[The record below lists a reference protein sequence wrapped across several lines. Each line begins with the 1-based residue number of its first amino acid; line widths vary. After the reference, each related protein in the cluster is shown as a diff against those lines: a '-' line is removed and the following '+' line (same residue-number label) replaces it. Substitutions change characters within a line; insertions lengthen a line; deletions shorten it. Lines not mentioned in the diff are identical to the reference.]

1 MLRCEMSHESAE
13 IARAPHERDVMTSIA
28 TEREHDAI
36 DLSQAALWAGPSE
49 ERDQM
54 FAQLRRDR
62 PVSWQR
68 PIRSPMMD
76 AMGQQGPP
84 GYWAITRLDD
94 IVTVSRNAEVFSS
107 SHGGVT
113 LEEMPPEVLEV
124 ASSILTMDE
133 PLHGKVRRV
142 VSSVFTP
149 RRISRIRDQ
158 IYNQA
163 RQIVDDI
170 AHSEGDVDVVNAV
183 SARLPMWTVSEMIG
197 IPDEQREEVTAA
209 AALLT
214 AWDDESTSATDA
226 LTTMFTGITT
236 LHTRCQE
243 LIDAR
248 RSDPKDDLIS
258 ALVQAQVDGVRLS
271 DDEIRAFFV
280 LLCVAGNDTTKQTT
294 THTIR
299 SLTSYPEQRAYL
311 MDDID
316 GRIDVAVEEFIRHAT
331 PVMTFRRTAVKPF
344 ELSGRKIEPGDK
356 VVLFYNSGN
365 RDEDHF
371 ENAHAFDLSRK
382 PNPHVGFGGRGP
394 HFCLGSHVA
403 KLQLSA
409 MFTELLRR
417 LPDIEAVGEPSYL
430 TSTFIN
436 GIKSQHVRF
445 APASD

>member
-1 MLRCEMSHESAE
+1 
-13 IARAPHERDVMTSIA
+13 MTS
-28 TEREHDAI
+28 TVEREHDAI
-36 DLSQAALWAGPSE
+36 NVSRPELWAGPSE
-49 ERDQM
+49 EREAL
-54 FAQLRRDR
+54 FAELRRSR

-68 PIRSPMMD
+68 PVSSPMMA
-76 AMGQQGPP
+76 AMGQVDAP
-84 GYWAITRLDD
+84 GYWAVTRLDD

-107 SHGGVT
+107 ATGGVQF
-113 LEEMPPEVLEV
+113 EEFPAEVLE
-124 ASSILTMDE
+124 AAASILAMDE
-133 PLHGKVRRV
+133 PRHGKVRRV
-142 VSSVFTP
+142 VASVFTP
-149 RRISRIRDQ
+149 RQIKRIEAQ

-170 AHSEGDVDVVNAV
+170 AKTDGEVEFVHAV

-197 IPDEQREEVTAA
+197 IPDAQREEITDAA
-209 AALLT
+209 TPLT

-236 LHTRCQE
+236 LHNRCQE

-248 RSDPKDDLIS
+248 RSDPKEDLIS
-258 ALVQAQVDGVRLS
+258 ALVQAEVDGVRLT

-299 SLTSYPEQRAYL
+299 SLTENPDQRAYL
-311 MDDID
+311 MEDLD

-331 PVMTFRRTAVKPF
+331 PVMTFRRTALKPF
-344 ELSGRKIEPGDK
+344 ELSGARIEPGDK

-365 RDEDHF
+365 RDEQHF
-371 ENAHAFDLSRK
+371 PNPHKFDLSRK
-382 PNPHVGFGGRGP
+382 PTAHVGFGGRGP
-394 HFCLGSHVA
+394 HYCLGSHVA
-403 KLQLSA
+403 KLQLRA

-417 LPDIEAVGEPSYL
+417 LPDIEAVGDAQYL

-436 GIKSQHVRF
+436 GIKTQQVRF
-445 APASD
+445 TPEA